1 MKVTDVAVVA
11 VAWSAGVVVLGLVV
25 AWLLR
30 RASLRWS
37 AAVVALVSVGGV
49 AAGVL
54 GTAHAMFLS
63 QHDLHVVITV
73 CVVSGLVSVAVALW
87 LGERLV
93 GSARR
98 LRDAATRFGDGG
110 TFEDPASGPAELADI
125 ARELGR
131 SGDRLH
137 EAADRERRLEQSRRE
152 LVAWVSH
159 DLRTP
164 LAGIRAMS
172 EALEDGLAPD
182 PDRYRSQIRT
192 EVDRMVRM
200 VDDLF
205 ELSRIHAGALQLA
218 PQTLQLADVV
228 SEAIAAADPVA
239 RAKGVRVGGA
249 VPDDVLVRA
258 DPDALARVV
267 ANLVMNAV
275 RHTPS
280 DGSVVVTGRTTG
292 PTVTVSVADAC
303 GGIPPDDLHRVFD
316 VGWRGGSARTP
327 DADTGAGLGLAIVR
341 GLVEAHHGWVAV
353 QNDAPGCRFVVS
365 IPA

>member
-1 MKVTDVAVVA
+1 MNVAQVALVAVG
-11 VAWSAGVVVLGLVV
+11 WSAGVVALGLVA

-49 AAGVL
+49 AVGVL
-54 GTAHAMFLS
+54 GTAQAMFLS

-73 CVVSGLVSVAVALW
+73 CVVSGLLSVAVALW

-93 GSARR
+93 RSTRR
-98 LRDAATRFGDGG
+98 LRDAATRFGDGRP
-110 TFEDPASGPAELADI
+110 FEAPAAGPRELTDIAGELA
-125 ARELGR
+125 R
-131 SGDRLH
+131 SSDRLH
-137 EAADRERRLEQSRRE
+137 EAAERERRLEQSRRE

-159 DLRTP
+159 DLRSP

-172 EALEDGLAPD
+172 EALDDGLAPD
-182 PDRYRSQIRT
+182 PARYRAQMRT
-192 EVDRMVRM
+192 GVDRMVRM

-205 ELSRIHAGALQLA
+205 ELSRIHAGALQLT

-239 RAKGVRVGGA
+239 RAKGVQVGGA
-249 VPDDVLVRA
+249 VAGDVLVRA

-280 DGSVVVTGRTTG
+280 DGSVVITGTTTG
-292 PTVTVSVADAC
+292 STVTVSVADAC
-303 GGIPPDDLHRVFD
+303 GGIPPDDLQRVFD
-316 VGWRGGSARTP
+316 VGWRGGTARTP
-327 DADTGAGLGLAIVR
+327 QVDAGAGLGLAIVR
-341 GLVEAHHGWVAV
+341 GLVEAHHGEVAV
-353 QNDAPGCRFVVS
+353 HNAAPGCRFVVT

>member
-1 MKVTDVAVVA
+1 MNVADVVLVA
-11 VAWSAGVVVLGLVV
+11 LGWSAGVVVLGVAA

-37 AAVVALVSVGGV
+37 VAVAALVAVGGV

-73 CVVSGLVSVAVALW
+73 CVASGTVSVAVALG

-98 LRDAATRFGDGG
+98 LRDASTRFGEGG
-110 TFEDPASGPAELADI
+110 AFEAPASGPRELADI

-131 SGDRLH
+131 SGDRLRD
-137 EAADRERRLEQSRRE
+137 AADRERRLEQSRRE

-159 DLRTP
+159 DLRSP

-182 PDRYRSQIRT
+182 PERYRAQMRT

-205 ELSRIHAGALQLA
+205 ELSRIHAGALQLV

-228 SEAIAAADPVA
+228 SDAIAGADPVA
-239 RAKGVRVGGA
+239 RAKGVQVGGA

-280 DGSVVVTGRTTG
+280 DGSVVITGEAAG
-292 PTVTVSVADAC
+292 GTVTVSVADAC
-303 GGIPPDDLHRVFD
+303 GGIAPDDLGRVFD

-327 DADTGAGLGLAIVR
+327 DADAGAGLGLAIVR
-341 GLVEAHHGWVAV
+341 GLVEAHHGRVAV
-353 QNDAPGCRFVVS
+353 QNHAPGCRFVVTL
-365 IPA
+365 PA

>member
-1 MKVTDVAVVA
+1 MNVVQVALVAVS
-11 VAWSAGVVVLGLVV
+11 WSAGVVLAGVV
-25 AWLLR
+25 AAALLR

-37 AAVVALVSVGGV
+37 TAVVALVSVGGV

-93 GSARR
+93 ASARR

-110 TFEDPASGPAELADI
+110 RFEAPSAGP
-125 ARELGR
+125 RELTDVAGELSR
-131 SGDRLH
+131 SAERLH
-137 EAADRERRLEQSRRE
+137 EADERERRLERSRRE

-159 DLRTP
+159 DLRSP

-182 PDRYRSQIRT
+182 PARYRAQMRT

-205 ELSRIHAGALQLA
+205 ELSRIHAGTLQLA
-218 PQTLQLADVV
+218 PQTVQLADVV

-249 VPDDVLVRA
+249 VAGDVLVRA

-280 DGSVVVTGRTTG
+280 DGSVVITGQADG
-292 PTVTVSVADAC
+292 PTVTVAVADAC
-303 GGIPPDDLHRVFD
+303 GGIPADDLGRVFD

-327 DADTGAGLGLAIVR
+327 DPDAGAGLGLAIVR
-341 GLVEAHHGWVAV
+341 GLVEAHHGRVAV
-353 QNDAPGCRFVVS
+353 QNQAPGCRFVVT